1 MADQV
6 FTRKTG
12 FSLQVETE
20 ARGITNIVDEPE
32 FNGGADSGITPVE
45 LELAALGADLQR
57 IAEDLSSTTN
67 YSYEK
72 LSINIEGDIDLDGLH
87 GNPNIPNGFQK
98 IRLYFLFKT
107 KMSQED
113 MDEFAK
119 RIIANSEIYS
129 LINNVTVV
137 NNQVSKEN

>member
-6 FTRKTG
+6 FTRKTD

-45 LELAALGADLQR
+45 LELVALGADLQR

-98 IRLYFLFKT
+98 IRLYFLFRT